1 MLHEK
6 QLQAAKLYCEGMK
19 PIDIAKIVG
28 ISRQSFYDWMKKEEF
43 TSELDRL
50 TNEMK
55 TAAEKSLSNNVE
67 RYIKELEVIAF
78 TGRSEKNRT
87 DALTYL
93 LDRVLGKSTTKV
105 QDITEASNTNT
116 SEVSWDSEK
125 DSNVLELKTGNN
137 G

>member
-6 QLQAAKLYCEGMK
+6 QIQAAKLYSEGMK
-19 PIDIAKIVG
+19 PIDIAKVIG

-55 TAAEKSLSNNVE
+55 AAAEQTLTNNVE

-105 QDITEASNTNT
+105 QDITEASNTNA

-125 DSNVLELKTGNN
+125 DSNILELKTGN
-137 G
+137 